1 MEPDSKNKGE
11 SEHEIQ
17 SNVLQKRCRGDNI
30 IREWK
35 GEIGERRSF
44 HRRTDTMRAVACEA
58 TLIGMAKVA
67 RKFSYKRRCQV
78 SLPAPKRHSQQEAW
92 ATPAVNARSCRN
104 PTPQSG
110 FPGEDLEIS
119 PLKFDVEACKT
130 WTCKGSTAGRDGR

>member
-1 MEPDSKNKGE
+1 MK
-11 SEHEIQ
+11 H
-17 SNVLQKRCRGDNI
+17 LQKMA
-30 IREWK
+30 
-35 GEIGERRSF
+35 ERFFCFTFLLVTCACMPLS
-44 HRRTDTMRAVACEA
+44 RTISHCSWQVACEA